1 MAGGDSS
8 STAVVAAEREAD
20 ERHEQPQLAEEEEE
34 EEKGMNPLD
43 PRFSDYDPKQR
54 EYIITRYNYRSKLDL
69 DQECVF
75 LYPLIFHVDPC
86 LGYPATFLWILIVDV
101 CY

>member
-20 ERHEQPQLAEEEEE
+20 ERHEQPQLAEEE

-75 LYPLIFHVDPC
+75 LYPLISMS
-86 LGYPATFLWILIVDV
+86 ILA
-101 CY
+101 

>member
-20 ERHEQPQLAEEEEE
+20 ERLWKKQKHEQPQLAEEEEE
-34 EEKGMNPLD
+34 EKGMNPLN
-43 PRFSDYDPKQR
+43 PRFSDYDPKQK
-54 EYIITRYNYRSKLDL
+54 EYIITRYNYNSKLDL

-75 LYPLIFHVDPC
+75 LYPLIFM
-86 LGYPATFLWILIVDV
+86 LILV
-101 CY
+101 